1 MKKWIGF
8 SILVFVMFAVASYA
22 EVIGKSNAKGL
33 VFKDKLEV
41 HAFDDPFIKGVTCYT
56 TYYDRALTWND
67 SSSVSLSCRKTG
79 PISGK
84 LESRNHIFAQSK
96 NFFFKET
103 VVDRY
108 YDSKR
113 KVLVYVTYTKATSG
127 ENASNSISV
136 VVVN

>member
-1 MKKWIGF
+1 MKKLWLIC
-8 SILVFVMFAVASYA
+8 LVALLFAMASYA
-22 EVIGKSNAKGL
+22 EVIGKSSAKGI
-33 VFKDKLEV
+33 VFKDKLEI
-41 HAFDDPFIKGVTCYT
+41 HAFDDPQIKGVTCYT
-56 TYYDRALTWND
+56 TYYDRALDWND

-84 LESRNHIFAQSK
+84 LENKNHIFAQSK

-113 KVLVYVTYTKATSG
+113 NVLVYVTYTKDTSG
-127 ENASNSISV
+127 QNASNSISV